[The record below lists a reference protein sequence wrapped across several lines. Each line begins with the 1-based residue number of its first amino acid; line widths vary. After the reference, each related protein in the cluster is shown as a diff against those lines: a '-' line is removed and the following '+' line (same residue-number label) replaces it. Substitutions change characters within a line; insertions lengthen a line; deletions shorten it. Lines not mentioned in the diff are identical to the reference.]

1 MSKASRPRLKSA
13 LGVVPAVALAGLLL
27 SACVG
32 PAPAARSAL
41 NQWLADVRIHSVAY
55 AYTLL
60 SQHAEEHTNY
70 DTFFNGVNASQAS
83 FKVVSLKVISA
94 NDVSALVQVK
104 NPNQTHPTTVKVQVV
119 EEGNAGDWLVS
130 APFST
135 EGARA
140 IAKFK

>member
-1 MSKASRPRLKSA
+1 M
-13 LGVVPAVALAGLLL
+13 ALAGMLLT
-27 SACVG
+27 ACVG
-32 PAPAARSAL
+32 PAPAARAAL

-70 DTFFNGVNASQAS
+70 DTFFNGVDASHAT
-83 FKVVSLKVISA
+83 FKVVALKVISA
-94 NDVSALVQVK
+94 NDTSALVRVT
-104 NPNQTHPTTVKVQVV
+104 NPGGAHPTTVTVQVV
-119 EEGNAGDWLVS
+119 EEGNAGDWLVA

-140 IAKFK
+140 IGEFK

>member
-13 LGVVPAVALAGLLL
+13 LGVVPGVALAGILL

-32 PAPAARSAL
+32 PAPAARDAL
-41 NQWLADVRIHSVAY
+41 NQWLSDVRIHSVAY

-60 SQHAEEHTNY
+60 SQHAEQHTNY
-70 DTFFNGVNASQAS
+70 DLFFNGVNASEATY
-83 FKVVSLKVISA
+83 KVLSVKVISA
-94 NDVSALVQVK
+94 NDVSALVRVQ
-104 NPNQTHPTTVKVQVV
+104 NRDGAPATTVRVQVV

-130 APFST
+130 APFSS